1 MMAKSA
7 VSDEDPDR
15 FLALFKGQRRIVSS
29 LKALLPLLHYIPH
42 AFRLKVQDVFLKSRH
57 ALYEQER
64 RDG

>member
-42 AFRLKVQDVFLKSRH
+42 AFRLLDVFLKSRY